1 MARLQVV
8 DLVHGDDHRLAERED
23 AARDEAVAGA
33 DPVARGE
40 DEEDDVDVLERGVD
54 RVLHPPR
61 QLVHRALEAGQV
73 DEDELVVLAVRDA
86 VDPAAGRVRH
96 RRGDRDLLA
105 DEGVHERRLA
115 DVRPA
120 RDGDEPGL
128 HVSGK
133 SQVSGSSSSA
143 A

>member
-1 MARLQVV
+1 MSSN
-8 DLVHGDDHRLAERED
+8 
-23 AARDEAVAGA
+23 
-33 DPVARGE
+33 
-40 DEEDDVDVLERGVD
+40 EESTVFCIRFVSLSIGRWK
-54 RVLHPPR
+54 P
-61 QLVHRALEAGQV
+61 GQV

-86 VDPAAGRVRH
+86 VDPATGRVRH

-105 DEGVHERRLA
+105 DERVHERRLA

-120 RDGDEPGL
+120 RDGDEPGF